1 MEKQIKTFAV
11 ETKSVDPEAG
21 IYEAMLSTEAED
33 RDGDVL
39 LASGGDAS
47 NYLKNPVVLF
57 GHNYGDPNAI
67 VAKALEI
74 TSIPGVGIKLVFQFL
89 ERGIS
94 QTADL
99 VRALWDQKFLN
110 AMSIG
115 FIPKAFEPRPE
126 GGLIF
131 TAFEILEGSIVTIP
145 ANASALRLA
154 LDATEYSTKSG
165 RVLSAANEG
174 KIRRAVE
181 TLTEVL
187 AQLDKADDEEGK
199 WVFGLTKELYEKA
212 EAMLDDGDIVGA
224 QRLIF
229 EAMDKEYSGS
239 DPDTD
244 VQPDA
249 THTDAPTG
257 DALELEELTDDQFDE
272 MLQGIGEAIKLWT
285 P

>member
-1 MEKQIKTFAV
+1 MEKQIKTFSV

-110 AMSIG
+110 AMSLG

-187 AQLDKADDEEGK
+187 AQLDKIDQDEGK
-199 WVFGLTKELYEKA
+199 S
-212 EAMLDDGDIVGA
+212 
-224 QRLIF
+224 
-229 EAMDKEYSGS
+229 KEYSGS

-249 THTDAPTG
+249 THTDAPTS

-272 MLQGIGEAIKLWT
+272 LLQSIDVAMDTLKESVG
-285 P
+285 